1 MASKGLT
8 APVKWLIR
16 RCIGLWPA
24 MEMWNTVRMSH
35 AVPRLVAFENAEV
48 ERLSREIGGKPSARI
63 AVVVPTYRRPQQLV
77 AALESILRQE
87 VQDFVVIVVDDGAGL
102 PADLPKDPRITAVSL
117 SRNSAVL
124 GLVRNVGIRLTESR
138 YIAFLDDDNTW
149 TPEHL
154 TLTTA
159 ALDEGAD
166 FVYTDL
172 RRRTSDGQELDVLSG
187 DFDRRAFSD
196 STSPVDSNAI
206 VLRRTERA
214 IFSRLPR
221 VRATMPKEDW
231 EFVWRQTRG
240 AQVRHIPVATVEY
253 LVNLGSYYTN
263 WEGALAAADTVAPAA
278 T

>member
-24 MEMWNTVRMSH
+24 MEMWNKVRMG
-35 AVPRLVAFENAEV
+35 AALPRLVAFENAEV

-77 AALESILRQE
+77 SALESILRQE

-102 PADLPKDPRITAVSL
+102 PADLPRDPRITAVSL

-124 GLVRNVGIRLTESR
+124 GLVRNVGIRLTDSR

-172 RRRTSDGQELDVLSG
+172 RRRTADGQELDILSG
-187 DFDRRAFSD
+187 DFDRRSFSD
-196 STSPVDSNAI
+196 SSSVVDSNAI

-240 AQVRHIPVATVEY
+240 ARVRHIPVATVEY

-263 WEGALAAADTVAPAA
+263 WDGALAAAETVAPAA